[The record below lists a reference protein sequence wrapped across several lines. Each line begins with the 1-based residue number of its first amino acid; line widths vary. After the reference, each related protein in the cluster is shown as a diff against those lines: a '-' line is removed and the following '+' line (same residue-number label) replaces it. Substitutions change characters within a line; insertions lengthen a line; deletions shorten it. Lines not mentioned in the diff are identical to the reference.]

1 MNFTLSQST
10 QFKIKEL
17 SLITK
22 IGLFDISSIFEELNI
37 FDSIL
42 MPCMSGNILIT
53 DSLALTQRLKF
64 DGSEYIKINI
74 VKNDK
79 ENTPVYSIEKTF
91 RVYKQSN
98 RTNNNQNFESYLL
111 SFVSEEFVYSEQT
124 KVNQSFVGKY
134 SDVAKLIF
142 KNYLKIPNKKIGNID
157 ETEGIH
163 KGIIPRLSPIESIN
177 WLLKRSV
184 YSNKLADFVFFEN
197 SAGFNFVSLSS
208 LYELNP
214 LFTINFSPKNLT
226 DSLSD
231 EFLGVRNFNFISSFD
246 LIDNI
251 KNGFFANKF
260 IGFDILTRTI
270 TEKNLD
276 MDNVF
281 GQKNLNKF
289 PNASAGLNREN
300 KDLSEMYDSKVTL
313 YPFQT
318 TRLTAPYVK
327 KNDNVTATI
336 IDDAHIYLPKRKA
349 IFNNLL
355 QKKICINL
363 PGNFAISSG
372 FVLNLQSHSYS
383 LQTGEQSKDDSI
395 SGKYLVIGTRHI
407 IKPDKHETICE
418 LASDSTNN
426 RLIAANTQDLQ
437 KARNS

>member
-1 MNFTLSQST
+1 MNFKLSQST

-22 IGLFDISSIFEELNI
+22 VGTFDISSIFEELNI

-53 DSLALTQRLKF
+53 DSLGLTQRLKF

-74 VKNDK
+74 VKTN
-79 ENTPVYSIEKTF
+79 EGNVPIYSIQKTF
-91 RVYKQSN
+91 RIYSQTDRK
-98 RTNNNQNFESYLL
+98 NNNENFENYILN
-111 SFVSEEFVYSEQT
+111 FVSEEFVYSEQI
-124 KVNQSFVGKY
+124 KINQSFVGKY
-134 SDVAKLIF
+134 SDVAKSILT
-142 KNYLKIPNKKIGNID
+142 KYLKIPNKKIGNID
-157 ETEGIH
+157 ETKGIH
-163 KGIIPRLSPIESIN
+163 RGIIPRLSAIESLN

-184 YSNKLADFVFFEN
+184 NSNNLANFVFFEN
-197 SAGFNFVSLSS
+197 SVGFNFVSLSS
-208 LYELNP
+208 LYELNS
-214 LFTINFSPKNLT
+214 LFTINFSPKNLV
-226 DSLSD
+226 DNISE
-231 EFLGVRNFNFISSFD
+231 EFLGVRNFNFVSSFD

-270 TEKNLD
+270 VENNLN

-281 GQKNLNKF
+281 KKNLNKF
-289 PNASAGLNREN
+289 PNASAGFNREN

-313 YPFQT
+313 YPYQT
-318 TRLTAPYVK
+318 TRVNTSYVK
-327 KNDNVTATI
+327 KNDNATATI
-336 IDDAHIYLPKRKA
+336 IDDTHTYIPQRKA
-349 IFNNLL
+349 ILNNLL
-355 QKKICINL
+355 QKKVCVNL

-383 LQTGEQSKDDSI
+383 LQTEKTSKDDSI
-395 SGKYLVIGTRHI
+395 SGRYLIIGTRHM

-418 LASDSTNN
+418 LASDSTNVP
-426 RLIAANTQDLQ
+426 LIGANTQDLS